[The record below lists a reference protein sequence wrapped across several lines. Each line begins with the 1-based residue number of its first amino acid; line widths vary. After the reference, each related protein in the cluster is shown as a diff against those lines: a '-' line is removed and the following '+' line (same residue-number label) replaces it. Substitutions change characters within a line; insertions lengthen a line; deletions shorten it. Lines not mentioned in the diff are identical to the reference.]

1 MLDKMLGNLGQSLYL
16 SQLFED
22 LKVCSSRQMT
32 KLAYNTVFLNMI
44 IQLAKK
50 YDVPKSL
57 IPSLEAFL

>member
-22 LKVCSSRQMT
+22 LNVCSSRQMT
-32 KLAYNTVFLNMI
+32 KLADNTVFLNMI

>member
-16 SQLFED
+16 SQLFKD

-32 KLAYNTVFLNMI
+32 KLADNTVFLNMI

>member
-1 MLDKMLGNLGQSLYL
+1 MLDKMLGNLGQSLYR

-32 KLAYNTVFLNMI
+32 KLADNTVFLNMI